1 MMKMKC
7 LVIMLN
13 DADWVVRYTA
23 AQRVAA
29 EALACL
35 LDDPEPDVRAV
46 VQERLTRLSD
56 LYPSGCRG
64 NGNETPETDNG

>member
-1 MMKMKC
+1 MNPDDA
-7 LVIMLN
+7 VIMLN

-23 AQRVAA
+23 AQRVAP

-46 VQERLTRLSD
+46 VQERLTNHSQRARW
-56 LYPSGCRG
+56 G
-64 NGNETPETDNG
+64 